1 MPQTVA
7 VILAAGLGTRMKSK
21 LPKVLHKVADVP
33 MVAHVIEALNQAD
46 VKDIIIVLGYQGEKV
61 EQVLGPGY
69 KYVYQYQQLGTGHAL
84 LQVLPALQEYSGE
97 GNCLVLCGDT
107 PLLRGKTLQE
117 LKARHFQTEAKATVL
132 TAIMAD
138 PTGYGRI
145 IKGREGITKIVEEK
159 DASSAEK
166 RVQEINTGAYCFTL
180 SSLMDGLK
188 KLTPANA
195 QGEYYLTDLIKYL
208 VERKERVETL
218 ALEDYFEAMGVNN
231 RVQLSEAEAYLRR
244 RILKEHMLQGVT
256 IIDPENTYVGKDVK
270 IGQDTI
276 LYPGVIL
283 EGETIIGEDCRIGPY
298 TRIVDSSV
306 DKECMIDNSFL
317 LEVKVGQGCTIGPY
331 SYLRPGTE
339 LSEQVKVGD
348 FVELK
353 KSTVGRGSK
362 IPHLSYVG
370 DSIIGEEVNIGAGTI
385 TCNYDGIYKHQTII
399 GDGAFV
405 GSNTNLVAPIKVGAG
420 AFIGAGSTVTKDIP
434 ARALAVAR
442 GKQRNIEDW
451 EKQKKKQEEE

>member
-21 LPKVLHKVADVP
+21 EPKVLHKVVGVP
-33 MVAHVIEALNQAD
+33 LVAHVIDALKQAD
-46 VKDIIIVLGYQGEKV
+46 VQEIIIVLGYQGEKV
-61 EQVLGPGY
+61 KLALGEEY
-69 KYVYQYQQLGTGHAL
+69 KYVYQHQQLGTGHAL
-84 LQVLPALQEYSGE
+84 LQALPLLQKYSGE

-107 PLLRGKTLQE
+107 PLLMGRTLE
-117 LKARHFQTEAKATVL
+117 NLKERHFHTGAKATVL
-132 TAIMAD
+132 TAVMAD

-145 IKGREGITKIVEEK
+145 IKGKEGIEKIVEEK
-159 DASSAEK
+159 DASTEEK
-166 RVQEINTGAYCFTL
+166 KVPEINTGAYCFAL
-180 SSLMDGLK
+180 SSLKEGLE

-208 VERKERVETL
+208 VDSRERVETFQ
-218 ALEDYFEAMGVNN
+218 LEDYMEAMGVNN
-231 RVQLSEAEAYLRR
+231 RVQLAEAEAYLRR

-256 IIDPENTYVGKDVK
+256 IIDPENTYLGKNVK
-270 IGQDTI
+270 IGCDTV

-283 EGETIIGEDCRIGPY
+283 EGATSIEEDCQIGPY
-298 TRIVDSSV
+298 TRIVDSYIE
-306 DKECMIDNSFL
+306 KECTIDNSFL
-317 LEVKVGQGCTIGPY
+317 WGVKIGRGCTIGPY

-339 LSEQVKVGD
+339 LSERVKVGD

-353 KSTVGRGSK
+353 KSFVGRGSK

-370 DSIIGEEVNIGAGTI
+370 DSVVGEEVNIGAGTI
-385 TCNYDGIYKHQTII
+385 TCNYDGTNKHQTII
-399 GDGAFV
+399 GDEVFV
-405 GSNTNLVAPIKVGAG
+405 GSNTNLVAPIKVGSG

-442 GKQRNIEDW
+442 GKQRNIEGW
-451 EKQKKKQEEE
+451 ENQKKTKEKK